1 MEKTKLILNVN
12 KETVRDL
19 KITMAKL
26 YLDNRSGLVETLIKE
41 WVAKHAEK

>member
-1 MEKTKLILNVN
+1 MEKTKLILNIN

-26 YLDNRSGLVETLIKE
+26 YLDNRSQIVENLIKD